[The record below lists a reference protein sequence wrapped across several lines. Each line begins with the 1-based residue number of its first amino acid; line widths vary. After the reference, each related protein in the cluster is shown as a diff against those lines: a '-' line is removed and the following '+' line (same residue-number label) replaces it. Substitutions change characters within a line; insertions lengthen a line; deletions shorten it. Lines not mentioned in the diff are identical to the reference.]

1 MLIGYARVSSTE
13 QETTLQRDAL
23 SRAGVRRVYEE
34 KRSAVKK
41 RPALALALS
50 SLEPGQ
56 TLVVYKVDR
65 LARSLSDLLQILDA
79 VDTAGASFKSLTEPI
94 DTSSPAGR
102 MTLQLLG
109 AFAEFE
115 RAMIRERSMAGQ
127 AAARQRGARIGRP
140 RALSPKQQAAV
151 YEALSAGV
159 ASMSSLALRYG
170 VHVSTI
176 KRVWLRVAKPDSPAV
191 ALRHSLSPV
200 SNECGTA
207 GRAVPSSRRQC
218 GPESD
223 PTAAAEPSSPDDVC
237 VPRSPCTRTL
247 ADH

>member
-23 SRAGVRRVYEE
+23 ARAGVQYVFEE

-50 SLEPGQ
+50 SLRQGQ

-79 VDTAGASFKSLTEPI
+79 VDAAGASFKSLTEPI

-140 RALSPKQQAAV
+140 RALSAAQQEAV
-151 YEALSAGV
+151 YEALCAGGT
-159 ASMSSLALRYG
+159 SMSSLARSYG
-170 VHVSTI
+170 VHLSTI
-176 KRVWLRVAKPDSPAV
+176 KRVWLRVEKPNSPAV
-191 ALRHSLSPV
+191 STRH
-200 SNECGTA
+200 
-207 GRAVPSSRRQC
+207 Q
-218 GPESD
+218 
-223 PTAAAEPSSPDDVC
+223 
-237 VPRSPCTRTL
+237 
-247 ADH
+247 